1 MSGVRKTALPSGKY
15 QGWFIDYTGKRK
27 FFVGTRDKADTL
39 RMAVRLEDDHR
50 QIRLGYRPAPQ
61 PFEKH
66 KNRSFE
72 EVCKEYQAWGES
84 QGGRGGRPWARNH
97 ARMRRNHLNW
107 WRERLGLSTL
117 ADLDNVLP
125 RVEGALREIKATG
138 RTGKTIWNI
147 AEALTAF
154 CDWCVTRGYLAND
167 PLRRLSKFDTTPGT
181 KRRALMP
188 REIVKLLEA
197 APEHR
202 RLLYE
207 TALMTGL
214 RAGELRSLTPGHLDV
229 QRSGLH
235 LEARWTKN
243 RKSAFQ
249 PLPHDLV
256 CRLREFA
263 DTGNALELYRRA
275 ARWRNAQIP
284 KNPLL
289 FVVQDTAHELDKD
302 LTAAGIP
309 KMTEEGKLDFHAL
322 RTTFVSMLFES
333 GASAKETQALARHS
347 TADLTMN
354 VYARTR
360 DERLTQ
366 VVERLAEMVLS
377 PEPCA
382 CSVHEQAVGAEDCSV
397 NLIDIST
404 LHEGMDGQGRR
415 FKSRPGQD
423 FPICAT
429 ECHSMTDTA

>member
-1 MSGVRKTALPSGKY
+1 
-15 QGWFIDYTGKRK
+15 
-27 FFVGTRDKADTL
+27 
-39 RMAVRLEDDHR
+39 
-50 QIRLGYRPAPQ
+50 
-61 PFEKH
+61 
-66 KNRSFE
+66 
-72 EVCKEYQAWGES
+72 
-84 QGGRGGRPWARNH
+84 
-97 ARMRRNHLNW
+97 MRRNHLNW

-354 VYARTR
+354 VYARAR

-366 VVERLAEMVLS
+366 VVERLAEMVLT

>member
-1 MSGVRKTALPSGKY
+1 MSGVRKSPLNSGKY

-27 FFVGTRDKADTL
+27 FFVGTHDKADTL
-39 RMAVRLEDDHR
+39 RMAARLEDDHR
-50 QIRLGYRPAPQ
+50 QIYLGYRPAPQ

-84 QGGRGGRPWARNH
+84 QGGRGGRPSARNH
-97 ARMRRNHLNW
+97 ARMRRNHLNV
-107 WRERLGLSTL
+107 WRNQLRLSTL

-125 RVEGALREIKATG
+125 RVEGALREIKAAG
-138 RTGKTIWNI
+138 RTGKTVQNI

-154 CDWCVTRGYLAND
+154 CDWCVTRGYLADD
-167 PLRRLSKFDTTPGT
+167 PLRRLGKFDITPGT
-181 KRRALMP
+181 RRRALTP
-188 REIVKLLEA
+188 EEIKRLLEV

-207 TALMTGL
+207 TALVTGL
-214 RAGELRSLTPGHLDV
+214 RAGELRSLTVDHLDL
-229 QRSGLH
+229 QQNGLQ
-235 LEARWTKN
+235 LDAGWTKN

-256 CRLREFA
+256 NRLREFA
-263 DTGNALELYRRA
+263 DTGSVLELYRRA
-275 ARWRNAQIP
+275 ARSRRSAQIP

-289 FVVQDTAHELDKD
+289 FVAHDPAHQLDQDLVAS
-302 LTAAGIP
+302 GIP
-309 KMTEEGKLDFHAL
+309 KVTEAGKLDFHAL

-360 DERLTQ
+360 DERLMQ
-366 VVERLAEMVLS
+366 VVERLAEMVLL

-382 CSVHEQAVGAEDCSV
+382 HSVHEQAVGAEDCNA
-397 NLIDIST
+397 NLIDIIRLQEST
-404 LHEGMDGQGRR
+404 DGRGHR
-415 FKSRPGQD
+415 FESRP
-423 FPICAT
+423 AYLT
-429 ECHSMTDTA
+429 